1 MNLFEQLG
9 LGSDVLRA
17 IGELGFEKPTP
28 IQEKSIP
35 VLLSGERDFVGLAQT
50 GTGKTASFGLPLCE
64 RVDFHAK
71 ETQALVLAPT
81 RELCVQITRDLTNF
95 SKYKG
100 NANIVA
106 VYGGASMEMQIRQ
119 IKKGAQIIAATP
131 GRLIDLLTRKAVKL
145 NAVRFLVLDEADEM
159 LNMGFQEDID
169 EILSHTPATKKVW
182 LFSATMP
189 SEVRRI
195 ASNYMFDPF
204 ELTMGKKDASAENIE
219 HHYYVVHE
227 RDRYAALKRIVDATP
242 DIFGIVF
249 CRTKW
254 ETQDIAEKLIK
265 DGYNA
270 DSLHGDLT
278 QQQRDKVMARYRNR
292 SIQMLIATD
301 VAARGIDVNDVTHV
315 IHYNLPD
322 EIGNYTHRSGRTAR
336 AGKSGISLAIINVR
350 EVGRIRQ
357 IEQKINSKFHLQR
370 VPSAVEVCEQQLL
383 KLMKKIHD
391 VQVNEAGIAKYLPV
405 IFGELQDLSRE
416 DLIKRITSLEFNRF
430 LEYYRNAPDLNVDIA
445 HQGRQN
451 RNDNY
456 RSGTRI
462 FINLG
467 TMDGFDK
474 GSMFKYIVE
483 KTGIPRND
491 IGRIDMKGVYTWFD
505 VSAQSAQQVLEE
517 FKGEI
522 FNERKVRVD
531 VADAGKKKTS
541 GREMPRHERSG
552 HERKKPHT
560 HGGWRDKG
568 RNRWKGGKKER

>member
-1 MNLFEQLG
+1 MNAFEKLG

-35 VLLSGERDFVGLAQT
+35 ILLSGDKDFVGLAQT
-50 GTGKTASFGLPLCE
+50 GTGKTASFGLPLCQLI
-64 RVDFHAK
+64 DFSSK

-81 RELCVQITRDLTNF
+81 RELCVQITRDLANF

-100 NANIVA
+100 SANIVA
-106 VYGGASMEMQIRQ
+106 VYGGASIENQIKQIR
-119 IKKGAQIIAATP
+119 KGAQIIAATP

-145 NAVRFLVLDEADEM
+145 SAIRFLVLDEADEM

-204 ELTMGKKDASAENIE
+204 ELTMGKKDSGAENIE

-242 DIFGIVF
+242 NIFGIVF

-278 QQQRDKVMARYRNR
+278 QPQRDKVMARYRNR
-292 SIQMLIATD
+292 SLQLLIATD
-301 VAARGIDVNDVTHV
+301 VAARGIDVSDVTHV

-336 AGKSGISLAIINVR
+336 AGKSGISLAIINIR
-350 EVGRIRQ
+350 ETGRIRQ
-357 IEQKINSKFHLQR
+357 IEQKINSRFHLQR

-383 KLMKKIHD
+383 KLMKKIRD
-391 VQVNEAGIAKYLPV
+391 VQVNESGIAKYLPV
-405 IFGELQDLSRE
+405 VFEELQDLSRE
-416 DLIKRITSLEFNRF
+416 ELIKRITSLEFNRF
-430 LEYYRNAPDLNVDIA
+430 LDYYRNAPDLNVDLA

-456 RSGTRI
+456 RSGTRM

-474 GSMFKYIVE
+474 GGMFKYIVE

-491 IGRIDMKGVYTWFD
+491 IGKIDMKGVYSWFE
-505 VSAQSAQQVLEE
+505 VAGQSAQQVLEE
-517 FKGEI
+517 FRGEI

-531 VADAGKKKTS
+531 LAGGEKKKNHN
-541 GREMPRHERSG
+541 GREKRRPAEHS
-552 HERKKPHT
+552 
-560 HGGWRDKG
+560 GWREKG
-568 RNRWKGGKKER
+568 RNKWKGARKGR

>member
-1 MNLFEQLG
+1 MNAFEKLG

-35 VLLSGERDFVGLAQT
+35 ILLSGDKDFVGLAQT
-50 GTGKTASFGLPLCE
+50 GTGKTASFGLPLCQLI
-64 RVDFHAK
+64 DFSSK

-81 RELCVQITRDLTNF
+81 RELCVQITRDLANF

-100 NANIVA
+100 SANIVA
-106 VYGGASMEMQIRQ
+106 VYGGASIENQIKQIR
-119 IKKGAQIIAATP
+119 KGAQIIAATP

-145 NAVRFLVLDEADEM
+145 SAIRFLVLDEADEM

-204 ELTMGKKDASAENIE
+204 ELTMGKKDSGAENIE

-242 DIFGIVF
+242 NIFGIVF

-278 QQQRDKVMARYRNR
+278 QPQRDKVMARYRNR
-292 SIQMLIATD
+292 SLQLLIATD
-301 VAARGIDVNDVTHV
+301 VAARGIDVSDVTHV
-315 IHYNLPD
+315 VHYNLPD

-336 AGKSGISLAIINVR
+336 AGKSGISLAIINSR

-357 IEQKINSKFHLQR
+357 IEQKINSRFHLQR

-391 VQVNEAGIAKYLPV
+391 VQVNESGIAKYLPV
-405 IFGELQDLSRE
+405 VFEELQDLSRE
-416 DLIKRITSLEFNRF
+416 ELIKRITSLEFNRF
-430 LEYYRNAPDLNVDIA
+430 LDYYRNAPDLNVDLA

-456 RSGTRI
+456 RSGTRM

-474 GSMFKYIVE
+474 GGMFKYIVE

-491 IGRIDMKGVYTWFD
+491 IGMIDMKGVYSWFE
-505 VSAQSAQQVLEE
+505 VAGQSAQQVLEE
-517 FKGEI
+517 FRGEI

-531 VADAGKKKTS
+531 LAGGEKKKNHN
-541 GREMPRHERSG
+541 GREKRRPAE
-552 HERKKPHT
+552 

-568 RNRWKGGKKER
+568 RNKWKGARKGR